1 MRTGVTND
9 SAEIVGPVRGNLQA
23 VRREIKTME
32 LILSEEQKL
41 LQDSA
46 ARFMEQSAGAELVR
60 RVRGASAPFDAE
72 VWREMAGAG
81 WLAILISDD
90 KGGLGLGPTE
100 LALVLEEAGKALLP
114 GPIAA
119 AAAAAKTLSEG
130 DGGSDLIDRVLSGDL
145 IIVPALQ
152 ETAFGIDP
160 ELADCQATP
169 DGDGWR
175 LQGEKVFIPEA
186 GGADGFLVNATG
198 PDGLVLC
205 YVAGDAD
212 GANLSLADSVDG
224 GDTGTLRLDG
234 AAAQMISGPNHA
246 GAACRQLLDLT
257 LVGLSAGLLGIMETA
272 LDMSVEYIKIRT
284 QFDQPIGAFQALQH
298 RAANDYV
305 DTELTRSFLYQ
316 VAAAAG
322 RGEDVSAHASGL
334 KAKASGAAL
343 TITKSAIQFHGA
355 IGVSDEHDIGLYLKR
370 AIALSAAYGNEMAHR
385 ARFADMLAR
394 EPDQI

>member
-1 MRTGVTND
+1 
-9 SAEIVGPVRGNLQA
+9 
-23 VRREIKTME
+23 ME
-32 LILSEEQKL
+32 LILSEQQKL

-46 ARFMEQSAGAELVR
+46 ARFMEQSAGAQLVR
-60 RVRGASAPFDAE
+60 RVRESGAPFDAD
-72 VWREMAGAG
+72 VWRELAAAG
-81 WLAILISDD
+81 WLAILIGED

-119 AAAAAKTLSEG
+119 AAAAAKILSEG
-130 DGGSDLIDRVLSGDL
+130 DGGGDLIDGILSGDL
-145 IIVPALQ
+145 VVVPALQ

-160 ELADCQATP
+160 EGAACRADP
-169 DGDGWR
+169 GGEGWR
-175 LQGEKVFIPEA
+175 LTGEKCFIPEA
-186 GGADGFLVNATG
+186 GGAHGFLVSANG
-198 PDGLVLC
+198 PDGLLLC
-205 YVAGDAD
+205 YVARDSG
-212 GANLSLADSVDG
+212 GAALSLSQSVDG
-224 GDTGTLRLDG
+224 GDTGTLSLDG
-234 AAAQMISGPNHA
+234 APAQLIAGPNQA
-246 GAACRQLLDLT
+246 PEACRRLLDLT
-257 LVGLSAGLLGIMETA
+257 LVGLAAELLGIMETA
-272 LDMSVEYIKIRT
+272 LAMSVEYLKIRT

-305 DTELTRSFLYQ
+305 DVELTRSFLFS

-322 RGEDVSAHASGL
+322 RGEDVSALASGL

-385 ARFADMLAR
+385 LRFQQMSAR
-394 EPDQI
+394 EPE

>member
-1 MRTGVTND
+1 
-9 SAEIVGPVRGNLQA
+9 
-23 VRREIKTME
+23 ME

-46 ARFMEQSAGAELVR
+46 ARFMQQSAGAALVR
-60 RVRGASAPFDAE
+60 RVRDSGAPFDAG
-72 VWREMAGAG
+72 VWREMAAAG
-81 WLAILISDD
+81 WLAILVGED
-90 KGGLGLGPTE
+90 KGGLGLGMTE
-100 LALVLEEAGKALLP
+100 LALVLEEAGKALAP

-119 AAAAAKTLSEG
+119 AAAGAKIISEA
-130 DGGSDLIDRVLSGDL
+130 DGGGDL
-145 IIVPALQ
+145 IEAVLGGDLVIVPALQ

-160 ELADCQATP
+160 EVADCQAIA
-169 DGDGWR
+169 DGAGWR
-175 LQGEKVFIPEA
+175 LQGEKIFIPEA
-186 GGADGFLVNATG
+186 GGAGGFLVNANG

-212 GANLSLADSVDG
+212 GAALSLVQSVDG
-224 GDTGTLRLDG
+224 GDTGTLRLNG
-234 AAAQMISGPNHA
+234 APAQLISGPNHA
-246 GAACRQLLDLT
+246 GAASRQLLDLT
-257 LVGLSAGLLGIMETA
+257 LVGLSAGLLGLMETA

-305 DTELTRSFLYQ
+305 DTELTRSFVYQ

-322 RGEDVSAHASGL
+322 RGEDVSAQASGL

-370 AIALSAAYGNEMAHR
+370 AIALSSAYGNEMAHR
-385 ARFADMLAR
+385 ARFAEILAR
-394 EPDQI
+394 EPE

>member
-1 MRTGVTND
+1 MLGAR
-9 SAEIVGPVRGNLQA
+9 PCQA
-23 VRREIKTME
+23 GSPQFETME

-46 ARFMEQSAGAELVR
+46 ARFMQQSAGAKLVR
-60 RVRGASAPFDAE
+60 RMRERQAPFDKE
-72 VWREMAGAG
+72 IWRQMTAAG
-81 WLAILISDD
+81 WLAILVPEDM
-90 KGGLGLGPTE
+90 GGLGLGMTE

-119 AAAAAKTLSEG
+119 AAAAARIIAEG
-130 DGGSDLIDRVLSGDL
+130 AGRGELIEAILSGDL
-145 IIVPALQ
+145 VVLPALQ

-160 ELADCQATP
+160 VVAECQAVA

-175 LQGEKVFIPEA
+175 LSGEKAFIPEA
-186 GGADGFLVNATG
+186 GGADGFLVNANG

-205 YVAGDAD
+205 HVPVDAD
-212 GANLSLADSVDG
+212 GAHLTLSPSVDG
-224 GDTGTLRLDG
+224 GDTGTLSLDG
-234 AAAQMISGPNHA
+234 APAGPIAGSNHA
-246 GAACRQLLDLT
+246 AEACRRLLDLT
-257 LVGLSAGLLGIMETA
+257 LLGLGAELLGIMETA
-272 LDMSVEYIKIRT
+272 LDMSVEYLKIRT

-316 VAAAAG
+316 VCAAAG
-322 RGEDVSAHASGL
+322 RGEDISALASGL

-370 AIALSAAYGNEMAHR
+370 AIALSSHYGNEMAHR
-385 ARFADMLAR
+385 GRFAALSNLGANQR
-394 EPDQI
+394 